1 MRSVLL
7 AGILVLAAC
16 TTALTAGIRDT
27 SFTDAQGSRTIQF
40 SDWIPAPPAEV
51 YAAIA
56 TVEGWKTWAVPSA
69 FGEARL
75 GAIMETSYDPAA
87 KVGDPANIQQ
97 EFLELVPNKRVAF
110 RTVRTPP
117 GFPEAELYY
126 KTIAAFDLAPDN
138 GGTHL
143 TFTHSGFGEGKGF
156 DTLYSF
162 FREGDASTLEAL
174 RKRFETGPKEFGKT
188 E

>member
-16 TTALTAGIRDT
+16 ATAPAAGIKDT
-27 SFTDAQGSRTIQF
+27 SFTNAQGSRTIQF
-40 SDWIPAPPAEV
+40 SGWIPAPTGEV
-51 YAAIA
+51 FAAVA

-69 FGEARL
+69 FGEAKV
-75 GAIMETSYDPAA
+75 GPIMETSYDPAA
-87 KVGDPANIQQ
+87 KAGDPANIQQ
-97 EFLELVPNKRVAF
+97 EFLELVPNRRAVF

-117 GFPEAELYY
+117 GFPEAALYY
-126 KTIAAFDLAPDN
+126 KTIAAFDLAPDS
-138 GGTHL
+138 GGTRL

-156 DTLYSF
+156 DTLYDF
-162 FREGDASTLEAL
+162 FREGDASTIEEL
-174 RKRFETGPKEFGKT
+174 RKRFETGPKDLGKT